1 MELSRSSRAQA
12 LKKRRQIEQIM
23 DELAGC
29 SVGHMDEESDG
40 TGRCGIMD
48 ELAPRPRVGIRK
60 T

>member
-1 MELSRSSRAQA
+1 
-12 LKKRRQIEQIM
+12 M

-29 SVGHMDEESDG
+29 SVGHMDEEIDG

-48 ELAPRPRVGIRK
+48 ELPRVGIRK